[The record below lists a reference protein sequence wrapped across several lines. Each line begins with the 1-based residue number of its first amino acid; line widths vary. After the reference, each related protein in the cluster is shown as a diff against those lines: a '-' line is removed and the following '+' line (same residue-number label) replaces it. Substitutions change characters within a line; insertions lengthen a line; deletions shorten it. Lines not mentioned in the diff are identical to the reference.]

1 MTTKTFGQMSLDL
14 SQAEDR
20 FDKTFPGIKP
30 TTDAF
35 DGCSK
40 EYYNPW
46 NKLDLRND
54 IKANMIKAAQGSI
67 TTQTGGAGTAG
78 TALIPVYVDS
88 AIVDRTNRLTPMVDL
103 LPRRAVRGL
112 TYDYIPLTAKGG
124 AEWGFEGQA
133 IADQVDTYDRTSVGM
148 RYGYAK
154 GRITGPSIAAMRGFI
169 DPESLDLRVKVK
181 SLKELEEDAIINGD
195 NSTNVNEYNG
205 LIQSISTNTTN
216 KSTAYVTIANIRAEL
231 ATTFNANGMVT
242 LAVTDASTHNYIK
255 GLLLDYQRQQAT
267 PAENLPFGLPGAFN
281 FDGVDFIKDR
291 FMPTTSGSRRI
302 LFLDMRYLFMAVLQ
316 DVTYEEKYSDNDDY
330 PYLMKLYEAM
340 VLTFEAACS
349 QIYGIK

>member
-1 MTTKTFGQMSLDL
+1 MITKTFEKMDL
-14 SQAEDR
+14 NKSQAEAR
-20 FDKTFPGIKP
+20 FDKTFGGIEVHE
-30 TTDAF
+30 DDF
-35 DGCSK
+35 GGVSK
-40 EYYNPW
+40 EYYNLY
-46 NKLDLRND
+46 NNVD
-54 IKANMIKAAQGSI
+54 IRKDIQANLMKASQGSI

-112 TYDYIPLTAKGG
+112 TYDYNALTSKNG
-124 AEWGFEGQA
+124 AAWGLEGEA
-133 IADQVDTYDRTSVGM
+133 IADQVDTYDRQSVSM
-148 RYGYAK
+148 KYGYAK
-154 GRITGPSIAAMRGFI
+154 GRISGPAVAGMRGYV

-195 NSTNVNEYNG
+195 SSTNIEEFNG
-205 LIQSISTNTTN
+205 LIQSITTNTTN
-216 KSTAYVTIANIRAEL
+216 KSNAYVTLTDIRAEL
-231 ATTFNANGMVT
+231 ATSFNANGMIT
-242 LAVTDASTHNYIK
+242 LSVTDASTHNYIK
-255 GLLLDYQRQQAT
+255 GLLQDFQRQPAP
-267 PAENLPFGLPGAFN
+267 PAENLPFGIPGAFS

-330 PYLMKLYEAM
+330 PYLLKLYEAM
-340 VLTFEAACS
+340 VLTFEAACT